1 MSSSCWIKTRY
12 VRSRLSISF
21 LLLIGLASYLSAQQE
36 KYKMKGNDKE
46 ATADFLFSYYEQD
59 GNNAAVTGGIGT
71 EKLEDIAN
79 LIVLNIPL
87 DSTRSINGSFGA
99 DFYSSAS
106 TDNIDNNVSSASAH
120 DLRIFLNLG
129 YAQKNL
135 RRGETYGIG
144 MGVSREY
151 DYTSFSVN
159 ANWAKEFNQGNS
171 EVNVKVQAFIDQWE
185 TYFPAELRRE
195 VSVPTTGRQSY
206 NFQAS
211 FSQVINKRLQFSLSG
226 DVIYMKGLLST
237 PFHRVYF
244 QDISQP
250 DIERLPGNRLKVPVA
265 LRLNYFPIDGLVL
278 RSYYRYYWD
287 DFGIQGHTMSLE
299 TPVKLN
305 TAWTVSPFYRYH
317 TQTASTYFAS
327 YKVHS
332 SDASFY
338 TSDYDLSAL
347 SSHKVGLGIKY
358 NPLYGLGRMKVP
370 FRKNNTMLLK
380 SMEVRGAYYQR
391 STGLNAFI
399 VSMGLNF
406 TIK

>member
-1 MSSSCWIKTRY
+1 MSSSCWINTGHLPQ
-12 VRSRLSISF
+12 RLGILFLF
-21 LLLIGLASYLSAQQE
+21 LLGMSNQIFAQE
-36 KYKMKGNDKE
+36 KQYQMKANEQE

-71 EKLEDIAN
+71 EKLEDVAS

-120 DLRIFLNLG
+120 DLRVFLNLG
-129 YAQKNL
+129 YAKKNL
-135 RRGETYGIG
+135 RSGETYGLG
-144 MGVSREY
+144 LGVSREY

-171 EVNVKVQAFIDQWE
+171 EVNVKLQAFLDQWE
-185 TYFPAELRRE
+185 TYFPSELRRE
-195 VSVPTTGRQSY
+195 VSVATTGRQSY
-206 NFQAS
+206 NFQAN
-211 FSQVINKRLQFSLSG
+211 FSQVINKRMQFSLSG
-226 DVIYMKGLLST
+226 DLIYMKGLLST
-237 PFHRVYF
+237 PFHRVF
-244 QDISQP
+244 FGDINRV
-250 DIERLPGNRLKVPVA
+250 DIERLPDNRLKIPVA
-265 LRLNYFPIDGLVL
+265 IRLNYFPMDGLIL

-299 TPVKLN
+299 APVKLN
-305 TAWTVSPFYRYH
+305 SAWTASPFYRYH
-317 TQTASTYFAS
+317 TQTASQYFAP
-327 YKVHS
+327 YQIHQE
-332 SDASFY
+332 AMFY

-347 SSHKVGLGIKY
+347 SSHKYGLGIKY
-358 NPLYGLGRMKVP
+358 SPLYGLGRMKVP
-370 FRKNNTMLLK
+370 FRKKNVMLLK
-380 SMEVRGAYYQR
+380 SMEVRGAYYER

-399 VSMGLNF
+399 VSMGLSF

>member
-159 ANWAKEFNQGNS
+159 ANWAKEFNQGKFGS
-171 EVNVKVQAFIDQWE
+171 ECE
-185 TYFPAELRRE
+185 G
-195 VSVPTTGRQSY
+195 SS
-206 NFQAS
+206 
-211 FSQVINKRLQFSLSG
+211 
-226 DVIYMKGLLST
+226 IYRSMGNLLSC
-237 PFHRVYF
+237 R
-244 QDISQP
+244 
-250 DIERLPGNRLKVPVA
+250 IEE
-265 LRLNYFPIDGLVL
+265 
-278 RSYYRYYWD
+278 RSERADYWPA
-287 DFGIQGHTMSLE
+287 IL
-299 TPVKLN
+299 
-305 TAWTVSPFYRYH
+305 
-317 TQTASTYFAS
+317 
-327 YKVHS
+327 
-332 SDASFY
+332 
-338 TSDYDLSAL
+338 
-347 SSHKVGLGIKY
+347 
-358 NPLYGLGRMKVP
+358 
-370 FRKNNTMLLK
+370 
-380 SMEVRGAYYQR
+380 
-391 STGLNAFI
+391 
-399 VSMGLNF
+399 
-406 TIK
+406 